1 MKNILLIIPIIR
13 ASDAK
18 KKNEVWG
25 NYMQEVANE
34 VEMDEDNK
42 NAWNDFQCE
51 NQELQDLIVQS
62 ESKSG
67 SVAQQDDITSKLYKI
82 KQTKKKK

>member
-1 MKNILLIIPIIR
+1 M
-13 ASDAK
+13 
-18 KKNEVWG
+18 WG

-34 VEMDEDNK
+34 GELGEDNMK
-42 NAWNDFQCE
+42 AWNEFQCE

-62 ESKSG
+62 EMASNN
-67 SVAQQDDITSKLYKI
+67 VAQKDDITSKLYKI

>member
-1 MKNILLIIPIIR
+1 M
-13 ASDAK
+13 
-18 KKNEVWG
+18 WG

-34 VEMDEDNK
+34 AELDEDNMR
-42 NAWNDFQCE
+42 AWNDFQYE

-62 ESKSG
+62 ESKPSD
-67 SVAQQDDITSKLYKI
+67 VIQQDDITSKLYKI